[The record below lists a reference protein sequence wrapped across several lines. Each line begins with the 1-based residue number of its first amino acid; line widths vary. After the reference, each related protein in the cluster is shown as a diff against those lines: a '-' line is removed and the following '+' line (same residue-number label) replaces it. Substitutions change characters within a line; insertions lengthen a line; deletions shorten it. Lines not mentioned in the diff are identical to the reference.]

1 MAVRLAGA
9 LSRIK
14 QLEAQIGGL
23 QNTIAELK
31 MELVEA
37 NKERKI
43 LSRKVPKE
51 EDKLGYGGK

>member
-1 MAVRLAGA
+1 M
-9 LSRIK
+9 
-14 QLEAQIGGL
+14 
-23 QNTIAELK
+23 NTIAELK